1 MNSSLS
7 TKRNSRG
14 STLIISLLFLMVTTL
29 IATGVWRL
37 AMQQESMTGSE
48 RDYQIAFEAAEAAL
62 RDAELDYF
70 NICARDSTL
79 PNQASACTA
88 RVTPISGLQ
97 LVGSQ
102 NAGDVPPDGSCSS
115 TGLCLGK
122 FEMHGGTKVYE
133 GKPDMTIVDGSAVPT
148 LGKRV
153 TYGQFTRDPNDPNQK
168 IASVAQQPNY
178 VIEAI
183 CLGGA
188 SSAAGCNP
196 IYRVTAI
203 GYGRRADTRVVL
215 QSFLEP
221 PPPQNN

>member
-1 MNSSLS
+1 MTPLRS
-7 TKRNSRG
+7 TKNSNQG

-70 NICARDSTL
+70 NVCARL
-79 PNQASACTA
+79 NQSNVTANCTV
-88 RVTPISGLQ
+88 RPKPISGLQ
-97 LVGSQ
+97 LVGTQ
-102 NAGDVPPDGSCSS
+102 NSGDVPPDGSCSNA
-115 TGLCLGK
+115 GLCLGK
-122 FEMHGGTKVYE
+122 FEVHGGIKVYE
-133 GKPDMTIVDGSAVPT
+133 GKPNMKIVDGTAAPT
-148 LGKRV
+148 LGTRIP
-153 TYGQFTRDPNDPNQK
+153 YGQFTRDPNDPSQR
-168 IASVAQQPNY
+168 IANVAQQPSY
-178 VIEAI
+178 LFEAI

-188 SSAAGCNP
+188 ASAAGCNP
-196 IYRVTAI
+196 IYRITAI

>member
-1 MNSSLS
+1 MNISRSSKQS
-7 TKRNSRG
+7 NRG

-70 NICARDSTL
+70 NVCARL
-79 PNQASACTA
+79 NQSNLAAACTV
-88 RVTPISGLQ
+88 RQKPIAGLQ

-102 NAGDVPPDGSCSS
+102 SGGDVPPDGSCSDA
-115 TGLCLGK
+115 GLCLGK
-122 FEMHGGTKVYE
+122 FQVHGGIKVYE
-133 GKPDMTIVDGSAVPT
+133 GKPDMTIVDGTAVPA
-148 LGKRV
+148 LGARV
-153 TYGQFTRDPNDPNQK
+153 TYGQFTRDPNDPGQR
-168 IASVAQQPNY
+168 IANVVKQPNY

-188 SSAAGCNP
+188 TSAAGCNP

-203 GYGRRADTRVVL
+203 GYGRRADTRVTL

>member
-1 MNSSLS
+1 MNISRLRL
-7 TKRNSRG
+7 RNNQG

-70 NICARDSTL
+70 NVCAAGTVC
-79 PNQASACTA
+79 AA
-88 RVTPISGLQ
+88 RTNPIVGLQ
-97 LVGSQ
+97 SVGSQ
-102 NAGDVPPDGSCSS
+102 SGGDVPPDGTCS
-115 TGLCLGK
+115 TAGLCLGK
-122 FEMHGGTKVYE
+122 FQMHAGTKLYE
-133 GKPDMTIVDGSAVPT
+133 GKPDMTIVEGTATPT
-148 LGKRV
+148 LGTRV
-153 TYGQFTRDPNDPNQK
+153 TYGQFTRDPNDPSQK
-168 IASVAQQPNY
+168 IANVAQQPNY

-188 SSAAGCNP
+188 SNASGCNP
-196 IYRVTAI
+196 IFRVTAI

-221 PPPQNN
+221 PPQNN